1 MKARSF
7 FFLTTS
13 LILILCGYVQK
24 ATAQPPVPEQN
35 KKAMVLR
42 IGEFK
47 WLDPVKPS
55 EDKIAELTEIVKAK
69 VAEAATTSKRFEVLD
84 DEITEDVN
92 QYVQNEAFMDLPA
105 EKLREIITGAMNDH
119 LLVGEITKCKFT
131 KRTTGAKGYTCV
143 LTLKLTVANA
153 YNKGEI
159 ISSRSFVSNFK
170 DLIVKNTSEA
180 AMDDALQS
188 ITGKMVDYFSN
199 NFAVYGS
206 ILKYDKNNVIIS
218 CGKEQG
224 VKPGDL
230 FQVGNITLSKGTAPQ
245 HVHVGKIK
253 VKDVLAD
260 GTSVCSIS
268 EGEEGIIERFN
279 NASRNSWLQ
288 CKLILK

>member
-1 MKARSF
+1 MKSVSTIF
-7 FFLTTS
+7 TTISLFL
-13 LILILCGYVQK
+13 IFYGY
-24 ATAQPPVPEQN
+24 ANDAAAQVPAPEQN
-35 KKAMVLR
+35 KKAMILR

-55 EDKIAELTEIVKAK
+55 EDKITEFTEIIKAK

-92 QYVQNEAFMDLPA
+92 KYAQSEAFMDLPA

-119 LLVGEITKCKFT
+119 LLVGDITKCKFT

-159 ISSRSFVSNFK
+159 VSSRSFVSNFK
-170 DLIVKNTSEA
+170 DLIVKNTAEA
-180 AMDDALQS
+180 ALDDALQS
-188 ITGKMVDYFSN
+188 VTRKMVDYFSN

-206 ILKYDKNNVIIS
+206 ILKYDKSNVVVS

-224 VKPGDL
+224 VKPGDP
-230 FQVGNITLSKGTAPQ
+230 FQVVNIILSKGTNPQ
-245 HVHVGKIK
+245 QVHIGKIK
-253 VKDVLAD
+253 VKDVLPD
-260 GTSVCSIS
+260 GTSVCGIT